1 MKSGFGIGWCGGLVL
16 LSVLSGC
23 MKVPAVNLKPNG
35 ILSIDQQ
42 RIQFC
47 SSLSQPGVSVYGL
60 ESDCTSQWGN
70 SGCHQEGFVQ
80 GNQTTVCYVHRG
92 GTVSISVSCSDGNYT
107 FDPINTQTGS
117 SQSMQI
123 LDKNTGAVAVS
134 SCKATSSDPAQFQL
148 DSGTV
153 GSLQPG
159 ASAQLK
165 LGLVAGSVAGRF
177 LATVTVTCSTGVQGT
192 SPVFSATINP

>member
-1 MKSGFGIGWCGGLVL
+1 MKMPG
-16 LSVLSGC
+16 
-23 MKVPAVNLKPNG
+23 VNLNPNG

-47 SSLSQPGVSVYGL
+47 SSLSQTGVSVYGL

-92 GTVSISVSCSDGNYT
+92 GTVSISVSCSDLNYT
-107 FDPINTQTGS
+107 FNPIGILTAS
-117 SQSMQI
+117 AQSMQI
-123 LDKNTGAVAVS
+123 LVKNTGAVAVS
-134 SCKATSSDPAQFQL
+134 SCQATSSDPQFYL
-148 DSGTV
+148 SSGTI

-165 LGLVAGSVAGRF
+165 LSLIAGSKSGRF
-177 LATVTVTCSTGVQGT
+177 SATVTVTCSNGVQGT
-192 SPVFSATINP
+192 SPDFSATINP